1 MTERDARTIDADFAP
16 ARGSW
21 VYSVEIDGDAV
32 LLDEE
37 ANRLHHLNRT
47 AALLWA
53 CFDGHASVREL
64 AAEICD
70 ELDLPYEE
78 VLADTLRV
86 VRELGSEAL
95 LEGMRPEPA
104 DRTDPA

>member
-1 MTERDARTIDADFAP
+1 M
-16 ARGSW
+16 
-21 VYSVEIDGDAV
+21 YSVEIDGDAV

-86 VRELGSEAL
+86 VRELGEREHSSRACGPNL
-95 LEGMRPEPA
+95 PIGP
-104 DRTDPA
+104 DPA